1 MPATPQFRPARPEDA
16 EQVAR
21 LHTDS
26 WRRHYRGAYADA
38 YLDGD
43 ILSDRRTVWS
53 ARLAAPA
60 GAVTLLAEDPPGSL
74 LGFVHL
80 VPDEDAVHGSL
91 VDNLHVVHGR
101 HRSGLGTEL
110 LTRAAAAAAER
121 AAGPAL
127 HLWVHERNTAARAF
141 YRALGGSPVER
152 VPVAPPGGRPERLD
166 GTPYKLRLVW
176 PDAAA
181 LAARRLT

>member
-16 EQVAR
+16 EQVAL

-60 GAVTLLAEDPPGSL
+60 GTVTLLAEDPPGSL

-101 HRSGLGTEL
+101 HRSGLGRAL

-127 HLWVHERNTAARAF
+127 YLWVLEPNIAAQAF
-141 YRALGGSPVER
+141 YRSLGGRVAER
-152 VPVAPPGGRPERLD
+152 VAVSPPGGVPGRLA

-181 LAARRLT
+181 LAAQRLT